1 MAETDFDALTKEELR
16 ERLKSEQPDN
26 ENPRSGFALV
36 NVLGEDA
43 FREQHIPGSINIP
56 KGEEEE
62 FERRFNKDK
71 EIIVYCASP
80 DCDASPTVA
89 RELTDRGFDS
99 IRDYEAGMSEWKEA
113 GYPVESGR
121 AV

>member
-1 MAETDFDALTKEELR
+1 MAETDFDTLTKEELR

-26 ENPRSGFALV
+26 EDPRSGYALV
-36 NVLGEDA
+36 NVLGADA

-62 FERRFNKDK
+62 FERRFEKDK

-89 RELTDRGFDS
+89 RELADRGFDS

-121 AV
+121 AA